1 MINVLFVKY
10 RKKKLFFLI
19 FKKYIIDLIEENNSQ
34 WKIFYDMNLIH
45 TLNVLMLLLLLQL
58 VYLMDKSQEKFWNN
72 LSDYAQQSDFLN

>member
-1 MINVLFVKY
+1 MCCLSSTE
-10 RKKKLFFLI
+10 KKVIFLI
-19 FKKYIIDLIEENNSQ
+19 FKKYITDLIVENNSQ